1 MDLRRLLLFMRV
13 VELGG
18 ITRAAESL
26 GIAQPALSQHMRV
39 LEQGLGTKLL
49 IRTRQGAK
57 PTEAGWVAYQSAK
70 SLARETDRVRARV
83 RTTAGAPVGRV
94 AVGVA
99 PHSPARGLIRPL
111 LRAARERFPGIVPRI
126 TENFEGKLAADLRD
140 GIIDMALFHDI
151 APLPG
156 FFHIPVL
163 EEPLAL
169 IGRASLLARGD
180 IAPAALA
187 AIAAGVPL
195 VLPGPSHAIRRMID
209 TLYAAERGRPDL
221 VAEIE
226 SFETLAGAVRHGFG
240 ATILPLSVARSLAAE
255 ELSEPDDWGIRP
267 FGPAG
272 MVVRL
277 SLATLAGAARSD
289 AAAAIHELLAAL
301 AATLSPPPVTEPAMP
316 AVARQATGRPPGR
329 PRRSR

>member
-70 SLARETDRVRARV
+70 S
-83 RTTAGAPVGRV
+83 
-94 AVGVA
+94 
-99 PHSPARGLIRPL
+99 LIRPL

-209 TLYAAERGRPDL
+209 TLYAAERARPDL

-301 AATLSPPPVTEPAMP
+301 AATLSPPPVTEPAML